1 MWEMADGD
9 ENQETGEQVWI
20 CTLLLFEIWT
30 IDLSH
35 CAKRIMWKLMGGWI
49 TIFLGTVNWLG
60 RHANFGGEGL
70 RAGEDKRT
78 RINGHQ
84 LGYRLAQSPCD
95 GEGPGPRAATADG
108 DLSPRR
114 TVARHRTR
122 MNSKAPIYFLS
133 NSPDRALHFTDSSNS
148 SISMKQDNLVQENQ
162 ARIRVNIAA
171 ISIWTNP
178 NKDMVLPKQDPTT

>member
-1 MWEMADGD
+1 MADGE
-9 ENQETGEQVWI
+9 ENQETGEQVRI
-20 CTLLLFEIWT
+20 CTLLVFEIWT

-49 TIFLGTVNWLG
+49 TIFLGTANWLG

-70 RAGEDKRT
+70 RAGEDKRRRGSMAT
-78 RINGHQ
+78 GWVISSPSHPAVEKARPSGSNGRRRPQPAANRGAPPHKNEQ
-84 LGYRLAQSPCD
+84 QSSD
-95 GEGPGPRAATADG
+95 
-108 DLSPRR
+108 
-114 TVARHRTR
+114 H
-122 MNSKAPIYFLS
+122 
-133 NSPDRALHFTDSSNS
+133 ALHFIDSSNS

>member
-1 MWEMADGD
+1 MDGLPFFLAR
-9 ENQETGEQVWI
+9 QIGSGGT
-20 CTLLLFEIWT
+20 
-30 IDLSH
+30 
-35 CAKRIMWKLMGGWI
+35 RILVGRDCE
-49 TIFLGTVNWLG
+49 LG
-60 RHANFGGEGL
+60 RIRGDADQWPLVGL
-70 RAGEDKRT
+70 
-78 RINGHQ
+78 
-84 LGYRLAQSPCD
+84 SPRPVTLRWRR
-95 GEGPGPRAATADG
+95 PGPRAAMADG
-108 DLSPRR
+108 DLCPRR

-122 MNSKAPIYFLS
+122 MNSKAPIHFLS